1 MKYGEKRK
9 YRWLPGKVT
18 LTSDIWLNNVLIT
31 LTKLKN

>member
-18 LTSDIWLNNVLIT
+18 LTSDIWLNFN
-31 LTKLKN
+31 KA